1 MGTGQIWSYG
11 EEGRLSEMGEIKKN
25 FEIGKSGELKS
36 EVSKS

>member
-1 MGTGQIWSYG
+1 MGRRDGFLKW
-11 EEGRLSEMGEIKKN
+11 EKIKKN

>member
-1 MGTGQIWSYG
+1 MGRRDGFLKWEKI
-11 EEGRLSEMGEIKKN
+11 RKN